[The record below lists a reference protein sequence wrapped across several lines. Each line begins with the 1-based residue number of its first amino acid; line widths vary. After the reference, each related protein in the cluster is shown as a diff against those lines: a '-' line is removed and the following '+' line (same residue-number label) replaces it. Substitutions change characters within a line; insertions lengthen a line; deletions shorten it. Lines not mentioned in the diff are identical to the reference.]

1 MDSTDQTVTARIYHN
16 SVWDR
21 GRAPLYGFED
31 GNPVTLVAQ
40 LEIGLDDG
48 PSADLAC
55 HCVFGLL
62 NIGNDPAF
70 GPPHPAAVAYF
81 ERGNRALS
89 VGDVVEFP
97 AGPFPGFYAVAPSG
111 FTRIAPPAIA
121 AEPRPGTVPLCPEPP
136 ER

>member
-1 MDSTDQTVTARIYHN
+1 MDSTGQTVTARVYHN
-16 SVWDR
+16 S
-21 GRAPLYGFED
+21 APDLRRFAVDGFKD
-31 GNPVTLVAQ
+31 GDPVTLVAQ

-48 PSADLAC
+48 PTADLAC

-81 ERGNRALS
+81 DRGNRALS

-97 AGPFPGFYAVAPSG
+97 AGPFPGFYAVAPIG
-111 FTRIAPPAIA
+111 FTQVEPPTIVAR
-121 AEPRPGTVPLCPEPP
+121 PRPGTVPLSPAPP